1 VKFPKVKVKRDLA
14 NVKKYAE
21 NHELCQVC
29 GGVANDVHHIVF
41 KSRGGSDSD
50 DNLIALCRICHQEAH
65 GINSREVREELF
77 RIKGTCG
84 LRG

>member
-1 VKFPKVKVKRDLA
+1 MKFPKVKVKRDLA

-29 GGVANDVHHIVF
+29 GALANDVHHIVF
-41 KSRGGSDSD
+41 KSRGGDDSD
-50 DNLIALCRICHQEAH
+50 NNLISLCRHCHQEAH
-65 GINSREVREELF
+65 GTDSREVRGELQ